1 MKKISILLLICLFL
15 LTGCFKRDNMEDI
28 DIYTSVYPLNY
39 IVNYLYGNN
48 SKIHSIYPTGVN
60 IDEYKLTQK
69 QLNDYSNSDLFVF
82 NSLDIDR
89 DYAVKMINL
98 NKNLKIIDVSLGME
112 IENSTEELWLNP
124 YNYLML
130 AQNIKNGLEEYIAN
144 PYLTKEI
151 DTNYNNLKLLLSELD
166 ANIKLAI
173 KSSTYNTIIVDN
185 DVLKFLE
192 KYNLNVLSLEEN
204 DNLTKKNIDDA
215 KKLISSG
222 KAKYIYTI
230 SDSTNETVKSILDSS
245 KAELL
250 KINGMRSVDGEITN
264 SNDSYITIMN
274 NNIDL
279 IKKELYK

>member
-1 MKKISILLLICLFL
+1 MKKISIILLSCIFF
-15 LTGCFKRDNMEDI
+15 LTGCLKRDNMEDI
-28 DIYTSVYPLNY
+28 TIYTSIYPLNY
-39 IVNYLYGNN
+39 IVNYLYGSN
-48 SKIHSIYPTGVN
+48 SKIHSIYPLGIN

-69 QLNDYSNSDLFVF
+69 QLNDYSKGDLFIF
-82 NSLDIDR
+82 NSLDVDR
-89 DYAVKMINL
+89 DYAVEMINL

-130 AQNIKNGLEEYIAN
+130 AQNVKNGLEEYISN
-144 PYLTKEI
+144 PYLIKEI
-151 DTNYNNLKLLLSELD
+151 DNNYENLKLALSELD
-166 ANIKLAI
+166 ANIKLTV

-204 DNLTKKNIDDA
+204 DNLTKKNIEDA
-215 KKLISSG
+215 KKLITSG
-222 KAKYIYTI
+222 KVKYIYTI
-230 SDSTNETVKSILDSS
+230 SNSTNETVASLIKDS
-245 KAELL
+245 KIELL
-250 KINGMRSVDGEITN
+250 KINGMRSIDGGITN
-264 SNDSYITIMN
+264 SNENYITIMN

>member
-1 MKKISILLLICLFL
+1 MKKISIMLLSCIFL

-28 DIYTSVYPLNY
+28 DIYTSIYPLNY
-39 IVNYLYGNN
+39 IVNYLYGSN
-48 SKIHSIYPTGVN
+48 SKIHSIYPLGVN

-69 QLNDYSNSDLFVF
+69 QLNDYSNGDLFVF
-82 NSLDIDR
+82 NSLDVDR
-89 DYAVKMINL
+89 DYAVEMINL
-98 NKNLKIIDVSLGME
+98 NKNLKIVDVSLGME

-130 AQNIKNGLEEYIAN
+130 AQNVKNGLEEYISN
-144 PYLTKEI
+144 PYLIKEI
-151 DTNYNNLKLLLSELD
+151 DNNYDNLKLALSELD

-173 KSSTYNTIIVDN
+173 KSSTYDTIIVDN

-204 DNLTKKNIDDA
+204 DDLTKKNIEDA

-230 SDSTNETVKSILDSS
+230 DDSTNETVKSLLESTDA
-245 KAELL
+245 KLL

-264 SNDSYITIMN
+264 SNENYITIMN